1 MIIGFSKDGIC
12 PPKSPEIHKKRSSA
26 RKWFSEGRKWENLP
40 KRKRTGVRNLRREEN
55 CALLQL
61 MVAQSLTLPGLVS
74 VNFLMNIGGEADL
87 NEFDDIAQP
96 CSSSFTELFMEKEK
110 MRVSLRLRVP

>member
-1 MIIGFSKDGIC
+1 MKVASGKTFPRESELEFAIC
-12 PPKSPEIHKKRSSA
+12 VE
-26 RKWFSEGRKWENLP
+26 
-40 KRKRTGVRNLRREEN
+40 KRTVRCCN
-55 CALLQL
+55 CWSL
-61 MVAQSLTLPGLVS
+61 AQSQTLPGLVS

-110 MRVSLRLRVP
+110 MRVSLRLQVP